1 LKTDSIFYR
10 LFQTDPSLLFDLLG
24 QPPELAQDYEF
35 RSVEIKQLA
44 FRIDGVFLPK
54 PDAADQTVWFV
65 EVQFQKD
72 PYFYH
77 RFVAEVSLFLK
88 LHPQTVDWQ
97 AAVFFVNR
105 TVEPAQ
111 DQIHLHRAFVYSNQV
126 HRVFL
131 DDLSSVTAPPF
142 GISLIQL
149 ILAQENDAI
158 TQAKSLLA
166 RTQIQDQADPKIAA
180 IIELIETI
188 VVYKFPQLSRQEI
201 ERMLG
206 LSELRQTKVYQE
218 ALQEGRQEGEQTGRL
233 KGERS
238 LILRLLSLQ
247 IGKLSSDLETK
258 VQSLSL
264 PQLEALAAALLGFTQ
279 PADLVGWLEQHQS

>member
-10 LFQTDPSLLFDLLG
+10 LFQTEPSLLFDLLG
-24 QPPELAQDYEF
+24 QSPNLTQDYEF

-54 PDAADQTVWFV
+54 PNATDQTVWFV

-72 PYFYH
+72 PQFYH
-77 RFVAEVSLFLK
+77 RFFAEISIFLDQY
-88 LHPQTVDWQ
+88 PQTVDWQ
-97 AAVFFVNR
+97 AAVFFPSRNI
-105 TVEPAQ
+105 EP
-111 DQIHLHRAFVYSNQV
+111 DQVHLHRAQLNSDQV

-131 DDLSSVTAPPF
+131 DDLS
-142 GISLIQL
+142 GIATESIGVSLIQL
-149 ILAQENDAI
+149 ILADAADVAI
-158 TQAKSLLA
+158 QAKALLAKTQAK
-166 RTQIQDQADPKIAA
+166 RTDAKIAA

-218 ALQEGRQEGEQTGRL
+218 ALQEGRQEGRQEGEQAGQA
-233 KGERS
+233 K
-238 LILRLLSLQ
+238 LILHLLAFRVGEVPPDLEAKVQALSL
-247 IGKLSSDLETK
+247 S
-258 VQSLSL
+258 
-264 PQLEALAAALLGFTQ
+264 QLEALSVALFDFSE
-279 PADLVGWLEQHQS
+279 PADLVHWLKQH